1 MLRVLKGLSQENMA
15 NELNISVS
23 TYSNI
28 ERDVSALTVNRLI
41 EISEILKVKASAIL
55 EMDGKQIL
63 ADNDQKEYTSKS
75 VESEIEKLKKQFELM
90 NVQLQKLNPPAKKTT
105 SKTKK
110 R

>member
-15 NELNISVS
+15 NELDISVS

-28 ERDVSALTVNRLI
+28 ERDVSALTVTRLI
-41 EISEILKVKASAIL
+41 QIAEILEVKPSTIL

-63 ADNDQKEYTSKS
+63 ADSDQKDYQSKS
-75 VESEIEKLKKQFELM
+75 VETELEKMKKQFESI
-90 NVQLQKLNPPAKKTT
+90 NAQLKQLSTSPKKTAV
-105 SKTKK
+105 KTKK

>member
-15 NELNISVS
+15 NELDISVS
-23 TYSNI
+23 AYSNI

-41 EISEILKVKASAIL
+41 QIAEILEVKPSTIL

-63 ADNDQKEYTSKS
+63 ADSDNKDYQSKS
-75 VESEIEKLKKQFELM
+75 MESEVEKLKKQFESI
-90 NVQLQKLNPPAKKTT
+90 NAQLKQLKAAPKKTV